1 MLEDREQEL
10 RNFSN
15 NPRLP
20 IDVVFNAV
28 EDYIDFAELALQLM
42 TQRQTVAK
50 AYIVINDE
58 TRRSKTAI
66 TEWNCRLEANK
77 NWINFKIHFRQ
88 AHQEFRETTCTTIE
102 ESEIQQNHVNLVQ
115 QVVEG
120 VRSTMT
126 PADTTGPS
134 AEIIQHF

>member
-20 IDVVFNAV
+20 IDVVFNTV
-28 EDYIDFAELALQLM
+28 EAYIDFAELALQLM

-66 TEWNCRLEANK
+66 TEWNCRLKANK

-120 VRSTMT
+120 V
-126 PADTTGPS
+126 
-134 AEIIQHF
+134 